1 MDSLQATTFANT
13 FLVTRNG
20 GGPVLRVVG
29 PEETRKKRPHR
40 CDEGDPCRNCVKRKE
55 TCVRARQLSSSQDG
69 SASPPPELPWRTL
82 SEPECGPI
90 NLLHMELL
98 HHFEQHTVHT
108 LPFEPVWPRM
118 LQLAFQSRQHTYLVN
133 ALLSVSAAHLDYL
146 VPSNPRY
153 HRAKYVLLDKAL
165 HDYRAALSAPITA
178 DNCDALLGTA
188 NLIQFLMWSDLSFMD
203 GQKTPPAAAAAEAVA
218 ENRHRQQHPLDLSG
232 DRLYWLSTGVRQIFF
247 MAWPLFQDRR
257 SVFAHVAV
265 LQPCMALEDAVD
277 ALGLNWQRYVRGFMA
292 LYENPRYRGGRSAF
306 CSAGTSGTQSP
317 PSSASSSSSSSS
329 SSSRDGSLTTPI
341 TGSSAST
348 PRGAGSNTSIAAAYL
363 EGLLPSLPASAA
375 PPYKVMTLWQSYKEG
390 EAYVRSAGAHD
401 EALTRAA
408 YRRLAARL
416 AVAMAFVSEGP
427 GGGCAASGMSAG
439 GVPGGGCRRLEVRR
453 SDLVRYVTTI
463 PMMCFGPLLALISG
477 GDSRMLVLLF
487 HVYRIVAALLPG
499 ETYWWCRRRVEVMQ
513 EAIGRELR
521 SRGLEVCLRRQSEV

>member
-55 TCVRARQLSSSQDG
+55 TCVRARPLSSSQDG

-118 LQLAFQSRQHTYLVN
+118 LQLAFQNH
-133 ALLSVSAAHLDYL
+133 H
-146 VPSNPRY
+146 PR
-153 HRAKYVLLDKAL
+153 
-165 HDYRAALSAPITA
+165 
-178 DNCDALLGTA
+178 
-188 NLIQFLMWSDLSFMD
+188 
-203 GQKTPPAAAAAEAVA
+203 
-218 ENRHRQQHPLDLSG
+218 PLDLSG

-265 LQPCMALEDAVD
+265 LQPCMALEDAVH
-277 ALGLNWQRYVRGFMA
+277 ALGLNWQRHVRGFMA
-292 LYENPRYRGGRSAF
+292 LYENSRYRGGRNAF
-306 CSAGTSGTQSP
+306 CSAGTSQTQSP
-317 PSSASSSSSSSS
+317 PSSASSSSSL
-329 SSSRDGSLTTPI
+329 SSRDGSLTTPI

-348 PRGAGSNTSIAAAYL
+348 PGGAGSDTSIAAAYL
-363 EGLLPSLPASAA
+363 EGLLPSLPSSSA